1 MNTATLK
8 NKQRSPEAIKFE
20 ENIYFI
26 IQLYYLSKISAKKK
40 MPGLPINDNR
50 KNISTILAKP
60 KHADIR
66 NSLLHKLHVIAA
78 PVFKR
83 TAA

>member
-8 NKQRSPEAIKFE
+8 NKQRSLQAIKFE
-20 ENIYFI
+20 EDVYFI

-40 MPGLPINDNR
+40 VPGLPINDNR
-50 KNISTILAKP
+50 KSVTTIPAKP
-60 KHADIR
+60 KHSDIR
-66 NSLLHKLHVIAA
+66 NSLLHKLNVIAA